1 MTAFRAAGRSPELE
15 ASTKGDD
22 VAEGRNTG
30 VAMWYR
36 DLGEGDADPLLLLHA
51 FPLNGK
57 MFEPQME
64 ALSGGR
70 RVIAPDFPGFG
81 RSPRTPAQP
90 DVGYYADCV
99 RGLLDRL
106 EIPRVVLGGVSMGG
120 YVAFECMRS
129 FPERVSG
136 LVLANTRPD
145 ADTEEARETRKEMA
159 LRVAREG
166 IGVLV
171 EIQMERLLSH
181 QTRAENGSLVE
192 KVRAIILENT
202 PDGAVAALG
211 AMRERP
217 DSTETLGQIDVPTL
231 VVGGGEDTI
240 SSPEVMG
247 EMASRI
253 PDARHVTLPNVG
265 HLSNLEDPAG
275 FNRALAE
282 FLESS
287 RTPAAAG

>member
-1 MTAFRAAGRSPELE
+1 MAESRS
-15 ASTKGDD
+15 
-22 VAEGRNTG
+22 TG
-30 VAMWYR
+30 LAMWYR
-36 DLGEGDADPLLLLHA
+36 DLGAGDADPLLLLHA

-64 ALSGGR
+64 ALSAKR

-90 DVGYYADCV
+90 DVGYYAGCV
-99 RGLLDRL
+99 RALLDRL

-120 YVAFECMRS
+120 YVAFECVRS
-129 FPERVSG
+129 FPERISG

-145 ADTEEARETRKEMA
+145 ADTEEAREARKEVA
-159 LRVAREG
+159 LRVAQEG

-171 EIQMERLLSH
+171 DLQMERLLSP
-181 QTRAENGSLVE
+181 QTRAENEDLVE
-192 KVRAIILENT
+192 RVRSIILENT

-217 DSTETLGQIDVPTL
+217 DSTATLGGINVPTL
-231 VVGGGEDTI
+231 VVGGAEDKI
-240 SSPEVMG
+240 SSPAVMG
-247 EMASRI
+247 EMAAGI
-253 PDARHVTLPNVG
+253 PNAHHVTLPNVG
-265 HLSNLEDPAG
+265 HLSNLEDSRG
-275 FNRALAE
+275 FNQALTE
-282 FLESS
+282 FLEGA